1 MHPDVHVVRTRP
13 PILDVPPLV
22 WIDQPGTARTHL
34 QNPPPFW
41 EWPSPAP
48 PRRFPLLFLSPVV
61 GAIMGALAFA
71 LAYQPDP
78 PAMTAVPAAPRAL
91 PVPDEPIY
99 WDRNELFALR
109 VVLTLWGARV
119 NPAEPASVAA
129 VGRGGQPWR

>member
-34 QNPPPFW
+34 QNPPFW

-61 GAIMGALAFA
+61 GAIMGALAFT

-99 WDRNELFALR
+99 CACVW
-109 VVLTLWGARV
+109 WPSG
-119 NPAEPASVAA
+119 PAQPA
-129 VGRGGQPWR
+129 